1 MKLYNFGEKSIYQH
15 CVVVEPFRLFYN
27 LNGDDK
33 TPKILEHSNNTQ
45 IPDYIIDLI
54 KAFYAAFNIYINTYK
69 LNNPIKKGI
78 YHEKGAKFIDVMLA
92 AIPTQK
98 GLVAAELVNNSAL
111 FKNQTSM
118 HGLAIRVLLDNNL
131 VKNTATPVHELFHVF
146 QYSYSSFNNMWFMEG
161 LARWAQ
167 NITHNRADKY
177 ETLPQNLDELEI
189 LINRAHDA
197 EYFWKRLITLVGNE
211 NIFINAL
218 LKYSSYEASLIEK
231 KLGSKDKYIKNS
243 WNRDEK
249 KSSLNNKYIFSAMVS
264 AIKDCYPAKN
274 DELNGFI
281 KLISKN
287 SETELKQFETMQIQT
302 FLKVLQ
308 RCNSKFVNEFEGTL
322 YCEEYDVDTKTLTIA
337 KLDCKNLSEYE
348 LDAFNTIEHLNG
360 DLIISSDKIKHL
372 NSFNYLKSVKNLCI
386 TNMQNLESINGF
398 NSLESV
404 SSLEI
409 SKNELLSEINGF
421 NILFKNSDTVND
433 FIKITNNKK
442 LQNIEFLKN
451 LRVVKSSFYLHN
463 NSLASLKGLENLE
476 YVGAS
481 FSLSSNRLQSLSP
494 LSKLS
499 VIKGMLGVAYN
510 NLTTLGG
517 LENLQTIHTTKWNA
531 QNRTIAIHNNPDLE
545 DISALENTL
554 NNEDYYLIISID
566 SYQQY
571 KKRPSLESNFHKNIL
586 ELYEKSTHKFIPT
599 YKFIAKESHNYENFG
614 KTTHSSKLTYMLDF
628 EVDSDVLI
636 ISFSGFNG
644 WLGGIFNSRYPYI
657 IGKMKTNKIFIMD
670 KNNSWF
676 HGGIE
681 GITKNMQETINLLKD
696 VISQKKYSK
705 ILCVGASMGGYM
717 ALLCGKLLGATNIVA
732 FSPQTFIDNSNRKK
746 HNDIRWSDELDELNK
761 SNIDKSYFDLRPF
774 YEESFNDNVNI
785 EIHYSKEI
793 KLDKVHAKY
802 LDNKKINLIAH
813 DDCDH
818 YIAVCLHK
826 KGVLEELILKNL
838 SLNVQEKAIPKKS
851 QKKLKILFGDKW
863 QKALLRCDWLD
874 AHHISF
880 KKIKEVI
887 KYSKEN
893 DIKILFANNY
903 TTQSAILKH
912 KELLLENGLKFI
924 VNNKKALQNFVD
936 KQKFYDIM
944 LKNNLERYVPK
955 YYMLDDDIKFP
966 CMVKTKTGGAGR
978 GVFLAY
984 SKKEIGKA
992 DENIIIS
999 EYLSSN
1005 VEYATSIFYKD
1016 GKILKD
1022 ITFSKTCDKEVYVL
1036 QQESK
1041 KDIKIKKE
1049 DSQFLDIF
1057 RDIIEIFSS
1066 KDGYCQCSINYKIE
1080 DGVPKIFE
1088 INPRIGYTLAGFC
1101 DEFQELMDIYVNEV
1115 NTRYELN

>member
-1 MKLYNFGEKSIYQH
+1 MKLYNFGEKSIYGH
-15 CVVVEPFRLFYN
+15 CVVAEPFRLFYN

-33 TPKILEHSNNTQ
+33 TPKILNYSNNTQ

-54 KAFYAAFNIYINTYK
+54 KAFYTAYNIYINIYK
-69 LNNPIKKGI
+69 LDNPLKKGI

-98 GLVAAELVNNSAL
+98 GLVAAELVDNSAL

-189 LINRAHDA
+189 LVNRAHDG
-197 EYFWKRLITLVGNE
+197 EYFWKRLIALVGNE
-211 NIFINAL
+211 KTFINAL
-218 LKYSSYEASLIEK
+218 LKYSSYEASLIERK
-231 KLGSKDKYIKNS
+231 FGSKDSYIKNRWS
-243 WNRDEK
+243 RDEK
-249 KSSLNNKYIFSAMVS
+249 KNSLNNKYIFSAIVS
-264 AIKDCYPAKN
+264 AIKDCNPAKN

-281 KLISKN
+281 KLIFKN
-287 SETELKQFETMQIQT
+287 SETELEQFETMQIQT

-308 RCNSKFVNEFEGTL
+308 YCDFKAVNEFEGTL
-322 YCEEYDVDTKTLTIA
+322 YCDNYNVETKTLTIS

-348 LDAFNTIEHLNG
+348 LDALNIIEHLNG
-360 DLIISSDKIKHL
+360 DLIISSNEARYL
-372 NSFNYLKSVKNLCI
+372 NCFNYLKSVENLRI
-386 TNMQNLESINGF
+386 TKMKNLESINGF
-398 NSLESV
+398 NSLEKV
-404 SSLEI
+404 NSLEI
-409 SKNELLSEINGF
+409 SKNEQLNEINGF
-421 NILFKNSDTVND
+421 NILFKNSDIVND

-451 LRVVKSSFYLHN
+451 LRVVKSSFYLHD
-463 NSLASLKGLENLE
+463 NSLADLKGLENLE

-481 FSLSSNRLQSLSP
+481 FSLSSNKLQSLSP

-499 VIKGMLGVAYN
+499 VVKGMLGIAYN
-510 NLTTLGG
+510 NLATLDG
-517 LENLQTIHTTKWNA
+517 LENLQRVYTTKWNG
-531 QNRTIAIHNNPDLE
+531 QNRTIAIHNNPYLH
-545 DISALENTL
+545 DISALENLL
-554 NNEDYYLIISID
+554 NDEDYYLIISID
-566 SYQQY
+566 SYLQY
-571 KKRPSLESNFHKNIL
+571 KKRPSPESNFHKNIL
-586 ELYEKSTHKFIPT
+586 ELYEKSTNQFIPT
-599 YKFIAKESHNYENFG
+599 YKFISKESHNYENFG

-628 EVDSDVLI
+628 EIESDILI

-644 WLGGIFNSRYPYI
+644 WLGGVFNSRYPYI

-676 HGGIE
+676 HSGID
-681 GITKNMQETINLLKD
+681 GVTKNIQETINLLKD
-696 VISQKKYSK
+696 LTSHKKYSK

-732 FSPQTFIDNSNRKK
+732 LSPQTFIDKSNREKY
-746 HNDIRWSDELDELNK
+746 NDIRWSDELDELNK
-761 SNIDKSYFDLRPF
+761 SNIDKSYFDLRPL
-774 YEESFNDNVNI
+774 YEEPLDENVNI

-802 LDNKKINLIAH
+802 LDNKKIKLIPH
-813 DDCDH
+813 EDCDH

-838 SLNVQEKAIPKKS
+838 SLNAQEKAS

-874 AHHISF
+874 AHHINF
-880 KKIKEVI
+880 KKIKEVV
-887 KYSKEN
+887 KYSKES
-893 DIKILFANNY
+893 DVKIIFANNY
-903 TTQSAILKH
+903 TTQSAVLKN
-912 KELLLENGLKFI
+912 KELLLENGFKFI

-944 LKNNLERYVPK
+944 LENHLERYVPK
-955 YYMLDDDIKFP
+955 YYMSDDDIKFP

-984 SKKEIGKA
+984 NKKDIGKV
-992 DENIIIS
+992 DDNIIIS

-1005 VEYATSIFYKD
+1005 TEYATSIFYKD

-1022 ITFSKTCDKEVYVL
+1022 ITFSKTCDKKAYVL

-1041 KDIKIKKE
+1041 KDIKTKKE

-1057 RDIIEIFSS
+1057 RDIIEIFSG
-1066 KDGYCQCSINYKIE
+1066 KKGYCQCSINYKIE
-1080 DGVPKIFE
+1080 DGIPKIFE

-1101 DEFQELMDIYVNEV
+1101 DEFKEMMDIYVSEAL
-1115 NTRYELN
+1115 NTLHKQNKIR